1 MYLSSYKQQQQ
12 QNRGWPIV
20 FLATKEIKI
29 YAKRTFFV
37 FCFFCFAATFN
48 EMKLKGHSFQIDR
61 YANYSQQSE
70 AKNVKN
76 LK

>member
-1 MYLSSYKQQQQ
+1 M
-12 QNRGWPIV
+12 
-20 FLATKEIKI
+20 FLATKEIKL

-37 FCFFCFAATFN
+37 FCFAATFN